1 MMRRRWWKWFAF
13 FAPMA
18 LLVPACGVDHLS
30 VGAGA
35 PDGAAGTVS
44 STPNGM
50 SGGSGDFNALP
61 SAGASFA
68 GGGSLGAGAND
79 SAGGRATGGSA
90 GRADVGTN
98 NAGTSS
104 AGTAGST
111 PSLVCDPGRADCDG
125 DPANGC
131 EILLQSATSCGAE
144 CSEVVVC
151 DTNGSAA
158 TCVNGGCT
166 SEWAAW
172 LMPNSPITDP
182 DAPNQAEYV
191 DNGDG
196 TVRDVITGLIWQ
208 KANRPGIHDWE
219 EAMSYC
225 ARLTFAGFSDWRLPG
240 RLELIT
246 IEDPSFDQG
255 GVFQY
260 VLQDSMQLAVFW
272 SSTIGYGSNGATA
285 WFVGGASESTRPKT
299 EEKYVRCVR

>member
-1 MMRRRWWKWFAF
+1 M
-13 FAPMA
+13 
-18 LLVPACGVDHLS
+18 
-30 VGAGA
+30 AGA
-35 PDGAAGTVS
+35 ID

-50 SGGSGDFNALP
+50 SGGSGDSAALP
-61 SAGASFA
+61 NAGASFA
-68 GGGSLGAGAND
+68 GGGSSGAGAND
-79 SAGGRATGGSA
+79 SAGGRATGGNA
-90 GRADVGTN
+90 GKGEAGTS

-104 AGTAGST
+104 AGKAGEG
-111 PSLVCDPGRADCDG
+111 PSNVVCDPGRADCDA

-131 EILLQSATSCGAE
+131 EVMLQSAASCGAT
-144 CSEVVVC
+144 CSDVATC
-151 DTNGSAA
+151 DANGSAA

-196 TVRDVITGLIWQ
+196 TVRDGITGLIWQ
-208 KANRPGIHDWE
+208 KANRPGIHDWD
-219 EAMSYC
+219 EAMNYC

-246 IEDPSFDQG
+246 IEDPSFDQN

-260 VLQDSMQLAVFW
+260 VLQDSAQLALFW
-272 SSTIGYGSNGATA
+272 SSTIGYGSSNATA